1 MDIESF
7 SRSPIGTLTR
17 ITGWDNELQQ
27 PYDHYAYVP
36 EPLPRNVTLAQSTI
50 KLMGEADR
58 ALGALNARIRFLP
71 NPALLVQPAL
81 RMEAQATSALEG
93 TYAHLDEILAAD
105 HIDPPKRSSEVR
117 EVMNYVEAAMQ
128 GIKLIEDLPICRRML
143 ETIQKTLVS
152 GTRGDGYDAGALR
165 ERQVF
170 IGNKGQPVEE
180 ARFVPPPPGDILE
193 AGFSEWERW
202 VNQSDELPLL
212 AKLAMTHYQFETL
225 HPFSDGNG
233 RLGRLIIT
241 LQLLV
246 DGEIEY
252 PILNLSAWF
261 EPRRDQYIE
270 ALRTVSISGDF
281 DPWVALF
288 ATAVRDRS
296 RSALNTIDAL
306 LTYRDSVVEKAEQN
320 GVRGVTSEVVDVIIG
335 SPVLS
340 IPDFRK
346 ARGVAYNT
354 ARALIEKLIQ
364 LGALV
369 EITGASY
376 NKVYFARQVARII
389 SD

>member
-165 ERQVF
+165 ERHD
-170 IGNKGQPVEE
+170 
-180 ARFVPPPPGDILE
+180 A
-193 AGFSEWERW
+193 
-202 VNQSDELPLL
+202 PL
-212 AKLAMTHYQFETL
+212 
-225 HPFSDGNG
+225 
-233 RLGRLIIT
+233 
-241 LQLLV
+241 
-246 DGEIEY
+246 
-252 PILNLSAWF
+252 
-261 EPRRDQYIE
+261 
-270 ALRTVSISGDF
+270 
-281 DPWVALF
+281 
-288 ATAVRDRS
+288 
-296 RSALNTIDAL
+296 
-306 LTYRDSVVEKAEQN
+306 
-320 GVRGVTSEVVDVIIG
+320 RG
-335 SPVLS
+335 L
-340 IPDFRK
+340 
-346 ARGVAYNT
+346 GVA
-354 ARALIEKLIQ
+354 RSHLL
-364 LGALV
+364 LD
-369 EITGASY
+369 
-376 NKVYFARQVARII
+376 VAE
-389 SD
+389 